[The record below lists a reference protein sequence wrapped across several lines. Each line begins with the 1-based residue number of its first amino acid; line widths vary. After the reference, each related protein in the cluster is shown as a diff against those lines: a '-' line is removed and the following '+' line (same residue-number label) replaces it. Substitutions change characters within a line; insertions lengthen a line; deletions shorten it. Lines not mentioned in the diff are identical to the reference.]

1 MKYTFLDLVKKI
13 DVVPYYYNPKE
24 HKSFRDSVYTFVS
37 HDGSFRLGYMLPM
50 VAKEFKKHSDV
61 VTVDDKTREVCI
73 KPSLNT
79 LRARNQAFNKIA
91 RIWREKC
98 AFDHLKGWRDELYT
112 IYDPDK
118 KPYMRLERAFCPLLG
133 VVMYGCHING
143 YVIVPGTGELK
154 LWVPRRSA
162 TKPTYPGMLDNTVAG
177 GMGYP
182 HGCLETV
189 VKECYEEA
197 GLKAGYVTDHVT
209 SVGVISYFYQY
220 SKGEYA
226 SEKGFVQPEIEY
238 IYDLKMDPDTIPHP
252 VDHEAQ
258 DFTLMSVDE
267 VVGRL
272 KNGEFKH
279 NCAGVIIDFF
289 MRHGLITP
297 EDEPDYVEIQNRLHR
312 KLPFPT
318 R

>member
-1 MKYTFLDLVKKI
+1 
-13 DVVPYYYNPKE
+13 
-24 HKSFRDSVYTFVS
+24 
-37 HDGSFRLGYMLPM
+37 
-50 VAKEFKKHSDV
+50 
-61 VTVDDKTREVCI
+61 
-73 KPSLNT
+73 
-79 LRARNQAFNKIA
+79 
-91 RIWREKC
+91 
-98 AFDHLKGWRDELYT
+98 
-112 IYDPDK
+112 
-118 KPYMRLERAFCPLLG
+118 
-133 VVMYGCHING
+133 
-143 YVIVPGTGELK
+143 
-154 LWVPRRSA
+154 
-162 TKPTYPGMLDNTVAG
+162 
-177 GMGYP
+177 MGYP